1 MYEFIVE
8 NEKKII
14 NAARWLLGHMDDF
27 RIFSF
32 KGEMGAGKTTLI
44 KAICEQLGVSE
55 NVSSP
60 SFALVYEYSSPREG
74 IIYHFDLYRIKE
86 KSELFDLGYED
97 YLYSGNLCFIEWP
110 EIAEDLLPPET
121 VKVLLEVN
129 PDNSRKI
136 ILNPPEKD
144 A

>member
-8 NEKKII
+8 NEKHIKD
-14 NAARWLLGHMDDF
+14 AARWLLVHMDNH

-44 KAICEQLGVSE
+44 KALCEELEVSE

-97 YLYSGNLCFIEWP
+97 YLYSGNICFIEWP
-110 EIAEDLLPPET
+110 EVAEELLPPET
-121 VKVLLEVN
+121 VRVFIEVN
-129 PDNSRKI
+129 PGNSRKI
-136 ILNPPEKD
+136 ILNPPENE

>member
-1 MYEFIVE
+1 MHEYIIE
-8 NEKKII
+8 NENGIKD
-14 NAARWLLGHMDDF
+14 AARWLMSHMNNYLV
-27 RIFSF
+27 FSF
-32 KGEMGAGKTTLI
+32 SGEMGAGKTTLI
-44 KAICEQLGVSE
+44 KALCKELNVSE

-60 SFALVYEYSSPREG
+60 SFALVYEYSSPLKG

-86 KSELFDLGYED
+86 ISELFDLGYED

-110 EIAEDLLPPET
+110 EIAEELLPPET
-121 VKVLLEVN
+121 VKIFLEVH

-136 ILNPPEKD
+136 ILNHPEKD